1 MTNHVLGIDIG
12 GTGIKGAPVDLTT
25 GTLLAER
32 FRIPTPQ
39 PATPEA
45 MAATAHEIVKHFDWK
60 GDIGIGFPAVVKN
73 GVVRTAGNIDKSWIG
88 CDGKALFEK
97 EFGLPVT
104 MVNDADAAG
113 YAEMAFGAGKDVSG
127 SVLIVTLGTGI
138 GTAMFLNGKLF
149 PNTELGH
156 MIIREKDAELR
167 ASASAR
173 ERNEWSWKKWGAN
186 VSEYL
191 SELHRLLW
199 CDLFI
204 IGGGASNKWEKM
216 APHVN
221 CPAEVVPA
229 KLANLA
235 GIVGA
240 AMAARA
246 DDSAQPKP
254 KPAARNTPRKAAA
267 RRK

>member
-39 PATPEA
+39 PATPA
-45 MAATAHEIVKHFDWK
+45 AVAATANEIVKHFDWK

-73 GVVRTAGNIDKSWIG
+73 GVVRTAGNIDQSWIG
-88 CDGKALFEK
+88 CNGKELFEN

-104 MVNDADAAG
+104 LVNDADAAG
-113 YAEMAFGAGKDVSG
+113 YAEMAFGAGKDVPG

-138 GTAMFLNGKLF
+138 GTAMFLDGKLF

-173 ERNEWSWKKWGAN
+173 ERNEWSWKKWGGN

-191 SELHRLLW
+191 TELHKLLW

-216 APHVN
+216 EPHVQ
-221 CPAEVVPA
+221 CPTKVVPA
-229 KLANLA
+229 TLANLA

-240 AMAARA
+240 ALAARA
-246 DDSAQPKP
+246 DGPPKTTA
-254 KPAARNTPRKAAA
+254 KPPARNTPRTAAA